1 MISITNSKGNI
12 TICKVESI
20 EIDIK
25 NHQFIINGYV
35 MEQED
40 LSTDINNKQRG
51 LWESNAYCLRN
62 SILNILHDK
71 EKGRYCIEK
80 DLTMRKAASDKK

>member
-20 EIDIK
+20 EIDTK
-25 NHQFIINGYV
+25 NRQFIINGYV
-35 MEQED
+35 MEKED
-40 LSTDINNKQRG
+40 LSSNISEQQRI

-80 DLTMRKAASDKK
+80 DLTMRKAASDRK